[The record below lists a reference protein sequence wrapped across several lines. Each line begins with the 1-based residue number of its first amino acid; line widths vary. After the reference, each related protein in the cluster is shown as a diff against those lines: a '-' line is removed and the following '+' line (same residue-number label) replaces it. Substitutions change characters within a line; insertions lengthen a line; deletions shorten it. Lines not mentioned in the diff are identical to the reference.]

1 MLGSRMQS
9 HLQLRVQILKGA
21 APSVFEYMLSILPPE
36 LPGTCHRKSTPTLHR
51 FGRTL
56 AQGFYVDVHVGHPRR
71 IRKLG
76 WENPGHGPKGLSGI
90 QYRHPYSK
98 YPYSKSTLAGPVL
111 VLTGGVGVIAGDSVL
126 IGSTPNPKSPPPGMP
141 LREITALTIA
151 LPNPRPITAIP
162 AWLQR

>member
-1 MLGSRMQS
+1 MSIYVFLLVSLVLCLKKLSVPVTSLMMLGSRMQS

-98 YPYSKSTLAGPVL
+98 YPYSKSTLTVNRRLGTD
-111 VLTGGVGVIAGDSVL
+111 LTVRIL
-126 IGSTPNPKSPPPGMP
+126 Y
-141 LREITALTIA
+141 L
-151 LPNPRPITAIP
+151 
-162 AWLQR
+162 

>member
-1 MLGSRMQS
+1 MRIFLLRCSRCSAYWYAQHDKVCPQVRLHLRSIYVFLLVSLVLCLKKLSVPVTSLMMLGSRMQS

-90 QYRHPYSK
+90 LT
-98 YPYSKSTLAGPVL
+98 KSFQWR
-111 VLTGGVGVIAGDSVL
+111 VG
-126 IGSTPNPKSPPPGMP
+126 KH
-141 LREITALTIA
+141 
-151 LPNPRPITAIP
+151 
-162 AWLQR
+162 

>member
-1 MLGSRMQS
+1 
-9 HLQLRVQILKGA
+9 
-21 APSVFEYMLSILPPE
+21 MLSNLPPE

-90 QYRHPYSK
+90 LKNSIFVDR
-98 YPYSKSTLAGPVL
+98 AARGPVGSQFL
-111 VLTGGVGVIAGDSVL
+111 PGNYNFQFQKANLNE
-126 IGSTPNPKSPPPGMP
+126 IGPQRHRARRWIGKIEWLSTF
-141 LREITALTIA
+141 
-151 LPNPRPITAIP
+151 
-162 AWLQR
+162 

>member
-1 MLGSRMQS
+1 MQS

-90 QYRHPYSK
+90 
-98 YPYSKSTLAGPVL
+98 
-111 VLTGGVGVIAGDSVL
+111 
-126 IGSTPNPKSPPPGMP
+126 
-141 LREITALTIA
+141 LRISHKD
-151 LPNPRPITAIP
+151 AIEKREP
-162 AWLQR
+162 FP